1 MLHFFDV
8 IYYIKKTFTG
18 VDDVENTN
26 QKALAI
32 ENATDYKEQN
42 KLITDLVLEAA
53 GGPDV
58 RALRDMTVYIH
69 PNRGNSAY
77 KVVDFAVQSAYRA
90 IESFDIDDSKL
101 ELYRIFL
108 SNLKAT
114 NGASMNSKDKITNSL
129 EDSDKLNDEG
139 LQSFVRTFN
148 ALKEND
154 AKDLYSIVHFIYE
167 NNLQHVAFRR
177 MNRDLSQLSISVS
190 GKPVKDLDERLLDGK
205 KFTDVVPNECLIIVP
220 ILEEMKEL
228 KMINNELRKKF
239 YGVFLAVDEYD
250 NDDKFIDAIKKANKN
265 FVNLNLD
272 KILEIVKNTGQT
284 DILKRMVSKRLEDVK
299 TIKQDAQPT
308 ITDKFK
314 KADIKLTPENLIFE
328 YIAFPNESK
337 VIDADDIENV
347 EKLLDDCIIF
357 ILNSAIRKLSEIERN
372 VYDYNALLRERLN
385 IDSGNNSAIMLPLK
399 EVIERWQAFIK
410 TPLFGQEIM
419 AGLLNQIKKN
429 DGGRFN
435 QLFAGFNSSS
445 STTESTESEGETT
458 TPESASEQTTNTFQY
473 KILKESVC
481 DNIIKVIENFKLGA
495 ASDKDS
501 LEGLREITG
510 DKKMSADKELAC
522 KVEILRLLTNFFQIP
537 FDIKKT
543 LQMTKA
549 VNGNTYYD
557 AACVLVYIKDNKIK
571 ESYEVGDV
579 MLFEGNVILEDY
591 NWVDYFKKLSNQIMD
606 FIAKRREVDKKAD
619 VFSYL
624 RNQENKFE
632 TSRED
637 ENKISDEINQSMNN
651 LSNKVDS
658 ELKQMGNDVDHAI
671 KNSGEKIT
679 FKPEDAEGQQQNA
692 SGTNIEKPKKEPEDR
707 NVGEVPQTNSPGKPG
722 AIL

>member
-58 RALRDMTVYIH
+58 RVLRDMTVYIH

-139 LQSFVRTFN
+139 LQRFVRTFK

-177 MNRDLSQLSISVS
+177 MNRDLSQLNISVS

-228 KMINNELRKKF
+228 KMINNELRKEF
-239 YGVFLAVDEYD
+239 YRVFLEVDEYND
-250 NDDKFIDAIKKANKN
+250 DDKFIDAIKKANKK

-272 KILEIVKNTGQT
+272 KIREIIKNIGQT
-284 DILKRMVSKRLEDVK
+284 DILKKRVSKRLEDVK

-328 YIAFPNESK
+328 YIAFPDESK

-347 EKLLDDCIIF
+347 EKMLDDCIVF
-357 ILNSAIRKLSEIERN
+357 ILNLVVRELSEIERN
-372 VYDYNALLRERLN
+372 INVYNALLREHLN
-385 IDSGNNSAIMLPLK
+385 IDSGNNSTVMPLLK
-399 EVIERWQAFIK
+399 EAIERWQAFIK
-410 TPLFGQEIM
+410 TPLFSQEIM
-419 AGLLNQIKKN
+419 AGLLKQIKKN
-429 DGGRFN
+429 EGGRFN
-435 QLFAGFNSSS
+435 KLFEGFNSSS
-445 STTESTESEGETT
+445 SSTTSDESG
-458 TPESASEQTTNTFQY
+458 ASEQTTNTFQY
-473 KILKESVC
+473 KILKENVC
-481 DNIIKVIENFKLGA
+481 DNIIKVIENFKFGIVP
-495 ASDKDS
+495 DKDS
-501 LEGLREITG
+501 LERLKVITG

-557 AACVLVYIKDNKIK
+557 AACVLVYIKDNNIK

-579 MLFEGNVILEDY
+579 MLFEGAVLFEDY

-624 RNQENKFE
+624 RNQENRFE
-632 TSRED
+632 TSRDD
-637 ENKISDEINQSMNN
+637 ENKISDEIVQSMNN

-658 ELKQMGNDVDHAI
+658 ELKQMENDVDNAI

-679 FKPEDAEGQQQNA
+679 FKLEDAEGQQQNA